1 MDYDEIKLQLEQ
13 QLIKAVEVETIEEQ
27 ETEWYY
33 DSFLRL
39 TTSFLKKHLFLL
51 IDYPPGPLDFW
62 SGLAGFHD
70 IIKSLPLTD
79 HHKFRSDMGRI
90 LFMFSVMTGFE
101 EDDLDLRRE
110 PGFIVFPFDGGTD
123 IVGIVFKIETNGQTF
138 VLLPGDMIHF
148 WRKLYGGEFNI
159 VGEIRRSR

>member
-13 QLIKAVEVETIEEQ
+13 QLIKAVEVEAIEEQ
-27 ETEWYY
+27 ETGWYY

-39 TTSFLKKHLFLL
+39 TTSFLGKHLFLL

-62 SGLAGFHD
+62 SGLAGFND

-79 HHKFRSDMGRI
+79 HHRFRSHMGRI
-90 LFMFSVMTGFE
+90 LSMFSIMTGFKE
-101 EDDLDLRRE
+101 DLDLRRA
-110 PGFIVFPFDGGTD
+110 PGFIVFPFDDGTK
-123 IVGIVFKIETNGQTF
+123 IMGIVFKVDTNGQTF

-148 WRKLYGGEFNI
+148 WQKLYGEKFNI